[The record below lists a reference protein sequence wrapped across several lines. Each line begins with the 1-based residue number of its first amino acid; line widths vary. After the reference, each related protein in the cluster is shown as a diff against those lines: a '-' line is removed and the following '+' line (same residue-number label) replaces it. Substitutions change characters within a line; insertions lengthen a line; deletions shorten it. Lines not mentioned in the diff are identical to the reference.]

1 MIFVK
6 KLTLVAIF
14 LVTLLLFACQSN
26 KNNIMFVG
34 EGENWSSKVTVNQ
47 TASDETYHIQI
58 NYKGHGMQNIEAFS
72 YSVKTK
78 DNSVFDFSE
87 INSSLSKEGIY
98 QKDLP
103 ISNSPSISVD
113 DELVIKVEWNGNSE
127 DFSLIYK

>member
-1 MIFVK
+1 
-6 KLTLVAIF
+6 
-14 LVTLLLFACQSN
+14 
-26 KNNIMFVG
+26 
-34 EGENWSSKVTVNQ
+34 
-47 TASDETYHIQI
+47 
-58 NYKGHGMQNIEAFS
+58 MQNIEAFS

>member
-26 KNNIMFVG
+26 KNNIKFVG
-34 EGENWSSKVTVNQ
+34 EDENWSSKVTVNQ

-58 NYKGHGMQNIEAFS
+58 NYKRHGMQNIEAFS

-87 INSSLSKEGIY
+87 INTSLSKEGIY